1 MVTVPAI
8 GRRKND
14 RNHREARRPG
24 PCGRD
29 PAVGPA
35 AGIGRGP
42 QYYPRRHYGGQAIAG
57 GVIGG
62 VIGGLAAG
70 AIIQSTRPHYYPPV
84 EASEPVYA
92 APPEPVYVPTCH
104 IVRRKVW
111 LDPYAPTPT
120 GAKGFCD

>member
-1 MVTVPAI
+1 MTAITVKRGALALAAATLLSALPLAPA
-8 GRRKND
+8 
-14 RNHREARRPG
+14 EA
-24 PCGRD
+24 
-29 PAVGPA
+29 
-35 AGIGRGP
+35 

-111 LDPYAPTPT
+111 LDPYAYTYRRERV
-120 GAKGFCD
+120 CD